1 MKKIVLTF
9 FTNSSRFQRICG
21 LWITS
26 LAVVLLWFFFL
37 QYAYFKRVTTE
48 LFEVKEDYRVCALV
62 LRRVLHEKMKEEKSN
77 LSIEQKKKIETENS
91 YYGWP
96 YEVPQKSIVS
106 SDGNSESFK
115 VVNRDTEYLRTSS
128 VEFAK
133 RFHLDAEMASLF
145 DYPVK
150 EKIQEKIGVKIADA
164 GLSSAKKIAAIAAVA
179 SKKRERR
186 VVGTSC
192 RIREVRT
199 SPAHKETDV
208 AFSLPLDK
216 SEFYFSSPF
225 GPRKM
230 RGRPWRFHY
239 GVDMAAV
246 KGVPVRAPAAGIV
259 LESDYHNGMGNY
271 IVIAHNRKYK
281 TRYFHLNR
289 RRVKVG
295 QKVSRG
301 DHIGDVG
308 STGSVARRKGR
319 DPSHLHFEVY
329 AFGRHIDPMSV
340 LPG

>member
-1 MKKIVLTF
+1 MKKIIVTF
-9 FTNSSRFQRICG
+9 FTNSSYFKRICTV
-21 LWITS
+21 WISS
-26 LAVVLLWFFFL
+26 LAVVLIWFFFL
-37 QYAYFKRVTTE
+37 QYAYFKKVTTE

-62 LRRVLHEKMKEEKSN
+62 LRRVLHEKMKEDKSN
-77 LSIEQKKKIETENS
+77 LSIEQKKKVETETG

-96 YEVPQKSIVS
+96 RQVSEKSIVS
-106 SDGNSESFK
+106 SDENSESFQ
-115 VVNRDTEYLRTSS
+115 VVNRDTDYLRTSS
-128 VEFAK
+128 IEFAK
-133 RFHLDAEMASLF
+133 YYHLEAEIAALF

-150 EKIQEKIGVKIADA
+150 EKVQERLVNK
-164 GLSSAKKIAAIAAVA
+164 A
-179 SKKRERR
+179 SDKPIIPKRLKRR
-186 VVGTSC
+186 IVGTSC
-192 RIREVRT
+192 RVRAART
-199 SPAHKETDV
+199 TPLHKETDV
-208 AFSLPLDK
+208 AFSLPIDK

-259 LESDYHNGMGNY
+259 LESDFHNGMGNY

-281 TRYFHLNR
+281 TRYFHLHR